1 MNPQHLLLGQCNIHL
16 QVSLLRRHIAINLL
30 SFKVQGGAET
40 VQQELYRACMRQ
52 MEYDDHREDQIGIVV
67 AVRHIS
73 KEAAV

>member
-1 MNPQHLLLGQCNIHL
+1 MNPQHLLLGQSNIHL
-16 QVSLLRRHIAINLL
+16 QVSLLRRHIAICSPSN
-30 SFKVQGGAET
+30 QGGAET

-52 MEYDDHREDQIGIVV
+52 LEYDDHREDQIGIVV